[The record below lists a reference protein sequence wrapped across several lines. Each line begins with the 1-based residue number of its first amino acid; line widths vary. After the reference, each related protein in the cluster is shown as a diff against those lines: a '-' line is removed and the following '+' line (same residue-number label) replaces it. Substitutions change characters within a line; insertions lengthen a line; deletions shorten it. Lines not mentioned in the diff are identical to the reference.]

1 MGHVK
6 WGRNNQKIVMCTNSA
21 MCAGSLFTG
30 SKEDLRMCVMCT
42 NSAMC
47 AGSLFTG
54 SKEDLRTK
62 KCDWLLPELPR
73 SCSEGVWFRGESTN
87 RTEI

>member
-21 MCAGSLFTG
+21 MCAGSL
-30 SKEDLRMCVMCT
+30 
-42 NSAMC
+42 
-47 AGSLFTG
+47 SLFTG

-62 KCDWLLPELPR
+62 KCDWLVPELPR

-87 RTEI
+87 RTKI